1 MTLYDQFIKD
11 VHENPNDH
19 CKYVKLAVARHERD
33 LKKDW
38 KYKFDR
44 DKADRVIKI
53 VKTLKHTKGS
63 FLGKP
68 FDLQP
73 FQAFWIAMVFG
84 WVNKITGFRRFKK
97 TYTEMARGGGKS
109 EFMAAIMMYMNYF
122 DKEGAPVGIIAATK
136 WDQAKYVYD
145 PIVAMCKM
153 LSKDWPPFAKKCRLK
168 QYEIIETET
177 SGYIT
182 KMSGDASTED
192 GGNPHCVTVDEFHA
206 HDDDSNLK
214 INETGAGKRDQALVN
229 IITTAGFNKQSACYN
244 QRKVVIDILEQ
255 KVDNETLFGIIWTLD
270 EGDDWKDPTKWKKPN
285 PNLGNSPKLEAFES
299 QFQNAI
305 TEGASAEV
313 EFKTK
318 NLNMWVDAAKVWIS
332 DENWLKCINKRN
344 RPDLYGQEVIIG
356 IDLSSRVDITS
367 VTYFFPSL
375 MYFYNNYYCP
385 MDKITSGRRNDGVD
399 YLEWSAK
406 KYIKGTPGNVIDYDY
421 IINDIL
427 DAGTNFRIKMIGYDP
442 YNADLVIPKFTEQN
456 IECGAIRQGYL
467 TMSPATKK
475 LEMLVLNKEIQHEGD
490 PITRWMMG
498 NVEISMDAAGNIKP
512 DKGKSSNK
520 IDGVSSLVTALAT
533 FMHLEITGDK
543 ELTMDDLKKMY
554 G

>member
-11 VHENPNDH
+11 VHDNPDDH
-19 CKYVKLAVARHERD
+19 CRLVKLAVARHEGD
-33 LKKDW
+33 LLKDW
-38 KYKFDR
+38 KYTFDR

-53 VKTLKHTKGS
+53 ILKLRHTKGS

-73 FQAFWIAMVFG
+73 FQAFILAMVFG
-84 WVNKITGFRRFKK
+84 WVNKVSGFRRFKK
-97 TYTEMARGGGKS
+97 TYIEMARGGGKS
-109 EFMAAIMMYMNYF
+109 EFMAAIMIYMNYF

-153 LSKDWPPFAKKCRLK
+153 LAKDWRPFAKKCKIK

-192 GGNPHCVTVDEFHA
+192 GGNPHCVVVDEYHA
-206 HDDDSNLK
+206 HGDDSNLK

-244 QRKVVIDILEQ
+244 QRKVVIDILEG
-255 KVDNETLFGIIWTLD
+255 KIENDMLFGIIWTLD
-270 EGDDWKDPTKWKKPN
+270 EGDDWKDPKKWKKPN
-285 PNLGNSPKLEAFES
+285 PNLGKTPTFDGFQA

-318 NLNMWVDAAKVWIS
+318 NLNLWVDAAKVWIS
-332 DENWLKCINKRN
+332 DENWMKCVNQRKRT
-344 RPDLYGQEVIIG
+344 DLYGRDLIIG
-356 IDLSSRVDITS
+356 IDLSSRVDITA
-367 VTYFFPSL
+367 VTYFFPEL
-375 MYFYNNYYCP
+375 MYFFNDYYCP
-385 MDKITSGRRNDGVD
+385 QQKVQLGRRSDGVD
-399 YLEWSAK
+399 YLEWSSK
-406 KYIKGTPGNVIDYDY
+406 NHIKVTPGNVIDYDY
-421 IINDIL
+421 IVNDIL
-427 DAGTNFRIKMIGYDP
+427 DAAGNYRLKMIGYDP
-442 YNADLVIPKFTEQN
+442 YNADLIIPKFTELN

-467 TMSPATKK
+467 TLSPPTKR
-475 LEMLVLNKEIQHEGD
+475 LEMMVLQGQIQHEGD

-498 NVEISMDAAGNIKP
+498 NVETSMDAAGNIKP
-512 DKGKSSNK
+512 DKSKNGNK
-520 IDGVSSLVTALAT
+520 IDGIASLVTALAT
-533 FMHLEITGDK
+533 FMHLEITGEK
-543 ELTMDDLKKMY
+543 ELTVEELKKMY

>member
-38 KYKFDR
+38 EYIFDR

-63 FLGKP
+63 FLGKL

-73 FQAFWIAMVFG
+73 FQAFIIAMLFG
-84 WVNKITGFRRFKK
+84 WVDKEFGFRRFKK
-97 TYTEMARGGGKS
+97 SYIEMARGGGKS
-109 EFMAAIMMYMNYF
+109 EFMAAIMIYMNYF

-153 LSKDWPPFAKKCRLK
+153 LSKDWPTFAKKCKIK
-168 QYEIIETET
+168 QYEVIELET
-177 SGYIT
+177 AGYIT
-182 KMSGDASTED
+182 KMSGDATTED
-192 GGNPHCVTVDEFHA
+192 GGNPHCVVVDEYHA
-206 HDDDSNLK
+206 HDDDSILK

-229 IITTAGFNKQSACYN
+229 IITTAGFNKQSACYK
-244 QRKVVIDILEQ
+244 QRKVVLDILED
-255 KVDNETLFGIIWTLD
+255 KINNDYLFGIIWTLD
-270 EGDDWKDPTKWKKPN
+270 DEKKWKDPNEWKKAN
-285 PNLGNSPKLEAFES
+285 PNLGNSPKLKPFQA

-318 NLNMWVDAAKVWIS
+318 NVNLWVDAAKVWIS
-332 DENWLKCINKRN
+332 DENWLKCINKRE
-344 RPDLYGQEVIIG
+344 RTDLYGQEVIIG
-356 IDLSSRVDITS
+356 IDLSSRVDLTS

-375 MYFYNNYYCP
+375 MYFYNDYYCP
-385 MDKITSGRRNDGVD
+385 MDKITSGRMNDGVD

-442 YNADLVIPKFTEQN
+442 YNADLVIPKFTGQN

-498 NVEISMDAAGNIKP
+498 NVETSTDAAGNIKP